1 MHAGPIALA
10 FAAAYLGAALYS
22 VLVEQPA
29 RLTLDDRALVKEWAP
44 SDRRALLLLALF
56 ALASAIAALVEFRA
70 GGNALWVIK
79 GLSAAGFS
87 DAAMAAS
94 WASLKSGAGSA
105 LWVMKGLVAP
115 GCCAASR
122 AAFCSGVSSAGG
134 SALWVIKGLSAAGSC
149 EA

>member
-56 ALASAIAALVEFRA
+56 ALASAIAALIEFKS
-70 GGNALWVIK
+70 GGNALWLI
-79 GLSAAGFS
+79 GAAFAMASWPYMFFVLVPLNNRLLAADHGGS
-87 DAAMAAS
+87 DARGLIAT
-94 WASLKSGAGSA
+94 WGLLEWGQVG
-105 LWVMKGLVAP
+105 LGLVA
-115 GCCAASR
+115 
-122 AAFCSGVSSAGG
+122 SAIFVV
-134 SALWVIKGLSAAGSC
+134 ALG
-149 EA
+149 

>member
-56 ALASAIAALVEFRA
+56 ALASAIAALIEFKS
-70 GGNALWVIK
+70 GGNALWLI
-79 GLSAAGFS
+79 GAAF
-87 DAAMAAS
+87 AMAS
-94 WASLKSGAGSA
+94 WPYMFFVLVPLNNRLLAADHGGAAARDLIATWG
-105 LWVMKGLVAP
+105 LLEWGQVGLGLVA
-115 GCCAASR
+115 
-122 AAFCSGVSSAGG
+122 SAVFVV
-134 SALWVIKGLSAAGSC
+134 ALG
-149 EA
+149 

>member
-56 ALASAIAALVEFRA
+56 ALAAAIAALIEFRA
-70 GGNALWVIK
+70 GGNALWLI
-79 GLSAAGFS
+79 GAAF
-87 DAAMAAS
+87 AMAS
-94 WASLKSGAGSA
+94 WPYMFFVLVPLNNRLLAPDDGGAGA
-105 LWVMKGLVAP
+105 RGLIATWGLLEWGQVGLGLVASAVFV
-115 GCCAASR
+115 AAL
-122 AAFCSGVSSAGG
+122 A
-134 SALWVIKGLSAAGSC
+134 
-149 EA
+149 